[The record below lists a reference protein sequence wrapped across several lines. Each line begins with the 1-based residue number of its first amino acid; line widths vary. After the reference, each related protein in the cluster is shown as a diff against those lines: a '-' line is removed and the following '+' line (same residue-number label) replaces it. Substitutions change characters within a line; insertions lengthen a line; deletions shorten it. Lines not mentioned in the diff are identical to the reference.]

1 LDRVFTL
8 AAISLSINRQTL
20 ARGLVWLAAGCVIA
34 SAIGFRP
41 QSQHLIGPALLLLA
55 GGGALIAALW
65 LRPDWGVPALPAA
78 VTGAVD
84 RRVRWLPLSAGFA
97 LLVLLGLRGGQFVL
111 PVMVHQILNIH
122 AQVVLLLAGGA
133 LLIMGVG
140 GARRSDLHALRTW
153 IAANRREILLVLAI
167 MTVALAI
174 RAYQIQD
181 TVRAFIDEGPFINAV
196 AVMRENPAV
205 PLAAPIHPTNSFTRL
220 FTYMQMILS
229 DVFGSSLGMFR
240 FASAICGAL
249 TAGALYGLARKLFDR
264 RTAFIAAILLAV
276 LPPHI
281 HLSRSGINNIADP
294 LFGVLALVFFAR
306 GVQTRSRL
314 DYALAG
320 FMLGLLPYFY
330 EGGELLF
337 PPLVLL
343 WALMLALSKGP
354 RPSLRGVGWMLLVAL
369 GLALPVYYTN
379 LSYDLPVFTR
389 LNAANAGPEYLLA
402 MLIAPNGFTS
412 LRAFFSQRL
421 LPPLLHYV
429 HSPDSGLYYGGETA
443 LLLSWLVPLFL
454 LGLFHA
460 LRHTSSALLTV
471 WVLVTALG
479 NSLIQPP
486 DWTARFVVVMPAV
499 TLLCA
504 VGLRYTLP
512 LLGWRVLKRGSITKG
527 FLVAAAVAQLAY
539 YFGPHLTYYNGQMI
553 DQRRYY
559 DVVIRTLELP
569 PDTVVYFN
577 FKNNLEVP
585 FAYSFLKYLDAPYEF
600 HATWVQDLDLAS
612 LARDRRYAF
621 FVQVGDNATLDVI
634 SKVWYL
640 DGPHFSPDGPPDQ
653 FALYIVTPWLWR
665 EDAEPASV
673 R

>member
-1 LDRVFTL
+1 M
-8 AAISLSINRQTL
+8 I
-20 ARGLVWLAAGCVIA
+20 G
-34 SAIGFRP
+34 SAVGFHP

-78 VTGAVD
+78 TTAAVD
-84 RRVRWLPLSAGFA
+84 RRVRWLPLIAGLA

-111 PVMVHQILNIH
+111 PVMIHQILNIH
-122 AQVVLLLAGGA
+122 VQVALLLAGGA
-133 LLIMGVG
+133 LLVMGVG
-140 GARRSDLHALRTW
+140 GARRSDLHTLRTW

-174 RAYQIQD
+174 RAYRIED
-181 TVRAFIDEGPFINAV
+181 TVRAFIDEGPFVNAV

-249 TAGALYGLARKLFDR
+249 TAGALYGLARMLFDR

-281 HLSRSGINNIADP
+281 HLSRSGINNIVDP
-294 LFGVLALVFFAR
+294 LFGVLALSFFAR

-343 WALMLALSKGP
+343 WALLLALGRGP

-389 LNAANAGPEYLLA
+389 LNDASAGRDYLLA
-402 MLIAPNGFTS
+402 VLIAPNGFEHLGTF
-412 LRAFFSQRL
+412 LSQRL

-429 HSPDSGLYYGGETA
+429 HSPDTSLFYGGETA
-443 LLLSWLVPLFL
+443 LLLPWLVPLFL

-479 NSLIQPP
+479 NSLILYP
-486 DWTARFVVVMPAV
+486 DWTARFVVAMPAV

-512 LLGWRVLKRGSITKG
+512 LLGWRVLRRGSITRG

-539 YFGPHLTYYNGQMI
+539 YFGPHLTYYNRQII
-553 DQRRYY
+553 DLRRHY
-559 DVVIRTLELP
+559 DVAFRTLDLP
-569 PDTVVYFN
+569 AGTSVYFDYDDPIQ
-577 FKNNLEVP
+577 VP
-585 FAYSFLKYLDAPYEF
+585 FTYSFIKYLNAPYTF
-600 HATWVQDLDLAS
+600 HSVRVKDLDLAS

-621 FVQVGDNATLDVI
+621 FVRAGDNATLDKM

-665 EDAEPASV
+665 EGAEPAPV